1 MPERPPALE
10 RARIAFELWNDE
22 GLEAMAAQ
30 FWHPD
35 IVWEEPR
42 NFPDAGVHHGRE
54 ACVRRM
60 SERFALLG
68 DLRLELV
75 NAEDV
80 AENLIL
86 IEAIIRGRGTTSG
99 APGEVR
105 EFFLIETDEAGLT
118 TRFREFLDGD
128 AARAALRALTE

>member
-30 FWHPD
+30 FWHP
-35 IVWEEPR
+35 
-42 NFPDAGVHHGRE
+42 
-54 ACVRRM
+54 
-60 SERFALLG
+60 
-68 DLRLELV
+68 
-75 NAEDV
+75 DV